1 MPFADNNGVRIHY
14 EVEGDGQPLV
24 LIHGFLADLEY
35 WRLLGYIEAL
45 KSSYRVI
52 SIDMRG
58 HGQSDKP
65 HEPKAYG
72 ETQRVG
78 DILAVLDAEGVQ
90 KAHVW
95 GYSMGGIVGFLLAF
109 HAPGRVASLITG
121 GIAARSTAS
130 QPGTVK
136 LVEAGIDAVVNMFAS
151 DPSAAL
157 FASRVATNDP
167 DALLA
172 CAHAPGR
179 SLEDAHPKI
188 QTPCLMYVGDQDA
201 SYAFAH
207 ETAKRLPNC
216 TLVTLPG
223 LNHLAGWTEI
233 EAVLPHVT
241 TFLEKATSLEK
252 AVS

>member
-14 EVEGDGQPLV
+14 EVEGDGPPLV

-45 KSSYRVI
+45 NSNYRVV

-65 HEPKAYG
+65 HEPEDYG

-78 DILAVLDAEGVQ
+78 DILAILDAEGVQ
-90 KAHVW
+90 RAHVW
-95 GYSMGGIVGFLLAF
+95 GYSMGGTVGFLLAY
-109 HAPGRVASLITG
+109 HAPDRVASLITG

-130 QPGTVK
+130 QPATIK
-136 LVEAGIDAVVNMFAS
+136 LLEAGVEAVVQVFTSGTSM
-151 DPSAAL
+151 AA
-157 FASRVATNDP
+157 FASRVATIDR

-179 SLEDAHPKI
+179 SLDDIHSRILA
-188 QTPCLMYVGDQDA
+188 PCLMYVGENDV
-201 SYAFAH
+201 SYA
-207 ETAKRLPNC
+207 TAPQTVQTMPNAKF
-216 TLVTLPG
+216 VGLPG
-223 LNHLAGWTEI
+223 LNHLEGW
-233 EAVLPHVT
+233 ARSDLVLPHVT
-241 TFLEKATSLEK
+241 AFLAQV
-252 AVS
+252 AI